1 MPDNIEKEIVLRTEE
16 VNEILTVPPAW
27 IVRWGITIVFLVL
40 VLGLTLSYFIH
51 YPDKLTAKTT
61 ITTLNPPVTLVAKVN
76 GKLTFLLVKN
86 NQVIGKEQ
94 VLGVI
99 ENTANPIQ
107 VLDVEKIIDSLIY
120 QLRTKDYVFVLPLS
134 DTLKLGDVTPQ
145 YLTFLKCYKDYK
157 LFAEISPQLQEV
169 RILEKELAEYAILLD
184 KYKKEEDI
192 FQEEYMLTE
201 KDYNRDLGLL
211 KEGVISPRDFELKKK
226 DYLGAQRN
234 FENQKINTSN
244 TKITINGIEK
254 NKLQLQ
260 IQEYQERS
268 KYREDLEQAINNLK
282 AAINTW
288 KANYLLQSPIAGKVS
303 FFNYWTVNQNIKT
316 GDAVFSVVPTGQQ
329 EIIAK
334 LILPTQNSGKV
345 KVGQKVNIKLDNY
358 PYTEYGMLNGTVNN
372 ISLVPNNNTFAIDV
386 ELSKGLTTS
395 YNKTL
400 TYKEEMSGS
409 GEIITTN
416 LSVLDRV
423 FMKLKK
429 MIAK

>member
-1 MPDNIEKEIVLRTEE
+1 MSDTQEKEIVIRTEE
-16 VNEILTVPPAW
+16 VNEILSAPPTW
-27 IVRWGITIVFLVL
+27 IVQWGITIVFLVII
-40 VLGLTLSYFIH
+40 LGLALSYFIH
-51 YPDKLTAKTT
+51 YPDKLSAKTT

-76 GKLTFLLVKN
+76 GKLTYLLVKN
-86 NQVIGKEQ
+86 NEVVSQES

-99 ENTANPIQ
+99 ENTANHNQI
-107 VLDVEKIIDSLIY
+107 LSVEKTVDSLIY
-120 QLRTKDYVFVLPLS
+120 QLRTKDNVLTTTLS

-145 YLTFLKCYKDYK
+145 YLAFLKCYKDYK
-157 LFAEISPQLQEV
+157 LFAEISPQLQEIK
-169 RILEKELAEYAILLD
+169 ILDKELIEYAVLLT

-192 FQEEYMLTE
+192 FQEEYSLTE

-211 KEGVISPRDFELKKK
+211 KQGVISARDFELKKK

-244 TKITINGIEK
+244 TKITINNIEK
-254 NKLQLQ
+254 NKLQLK

-268 KYREDLEQAINNLK
+268 KYKQELEQAIKNLQ
-282 AAINTW
+282 ASVNTW

-316 GDAVFSVVPTGQQ
+316 GDAVFSIVPTGQQ
-329 EIIAK
+329 ELVAK

-358 PYTEYGMLNGTVNN
+358 PYTEYGMLNGIVKN
-372 ISLVPNNNTFAIDV
+372 ISLVPSNNNYAVDV

-400 TYKEEMSGS
+400 TYKEEMSGT
-409 GEIITTN
+409 GEIITNN

-423 FMKLKK
+423 FMKFKK
-429 MIAK
+429 LVVK

>member
-1 MPDNIEKEIVLRTEE
+1 MPDNQEKEIVIRTEE
-16 VNEILTVPPAW
+16 VNEILSAPPTW
-27 IVRWGITIVFLVL
+27 IVQWGITIVFLVI
-40 VLGLTLSYFIH
+40 VLGLALSYFIH
-51 YPDKLTAKTT
+51 YPDKLSAKTT

-76 GKLTFLLVKN
+76 GKLTYLLVKN
-86 NQVIGKEQ
+86 NEEVSQES

-99 ENTANPIQ
+99 ENTANHNQI
-107 VLDVEKIIDSLIY
+107 LSIEKTVDSLIY
-120 QLRTKDYVFVLPLS
+120 QLRTKDNVLTTTLS

-157 LFAEISPQLQEV
+157 LFAEISPQLQEIK
-169 RILEKELAEYAILLD
+169 ILDKELTEYAILLT

-192 FQEEYMLTE
+192 FQEEYFLTE
-201 KDYNRDLGLL
+201 KDYTRDLGLL
-211 KEGVISPRDFELKKK
+211 KQGVISARDFELKKK
-226 DYLGAQRN
+226 DYLAAQRN

-244 TKITINGIEK
+244 TKITINNIEK
-254 NKLQLQ
+254 NKLQLK

-268 KYREDLEQAINNLK
+268 KYRQELEQAIKNLQ
-282 AAINTW
+282 ASINTW
-288 KANYLLQSPIAGKVS
+288 KANYLLQSPIVGKVS

-329 EIIAK
+329 ELVAK

-358 PYTEYGMLNGTVNN
+358 PYTEYGMLNGVVKN
-372 ISLVPNNNTFAIDV
+372 ISLVPSNNNYAVDV

-400 TYKEEMSGS
+400 TYKEEMSGT
-409 GEIITTN
+409 GEIITNN

-423 FMKLKK
+423 FMKFKK
-429 MIAK
+429 MIVK